1 MADCALPACR
11 RTVSDAWVCAPC
23 AATIAGRLQAAAEL
37 WPDLLTTCA
46 GQARMGEPGP
56 RARGHAP
63 PQPIRPGLGDPAED
77 HQGGPPTGLPF
88 GWTASDVRDSVRN
101 TVTTWVR
108 HIVAERPTGMLL
120 GTTPTLLR
128 WLAGQCE
135 WLRHQPYGAEALDE
149 LDDAVGM
156 VAPAV
161 DRPAMRTR
169 VAVGPCPEV
178 DCAGQ
183 VTALVPARLDIPA
196 VMRCDGCGSEWGAQQ
211 WARVGRR
218 IMARM
223 EMMGGMTLV
232 EFLRARLDED
242 ERQVEGSGRIAW
254 LTYRNADGSMHH
266 TTVAAAAG
274 DEWVIDGQ
282 VATGWASADVIYN
295 ESRVLAEVEAK
306 RWIVEL
312 CEAGVEPHAPAT
324 PGVRAGYRAIL
335 RYLAAPYAD
344 HPDYDPAWRP

>member
-37 WPDLLTTCA
+37 WPDLLATCA

-77 HQGGPPTGLPF
+77 HQGGPPAGLPF
-88 GWTASDVRDSVRN
+88 PWPAADVRDGVRN
-101 TVTTWVR
+101 VVTTWARMVLD
-108 HIVAERPTGMLL
+108 ERLALPIEQRILTGIRDLP
-120 GTTPTLLR
+120 GGPPADTPGLLR

-135 WLRHQPYGAEALDE
+135 WLRHQAYGAEALDE
-149 LDDAVGM
+149 LDDAAGM

-196 VMRCDGCGSEWGAQQ
+196 VMRCDGCGQEWGAQQ

-218 IMARM
+218 IMARL
-223 EMMGGMTLV
+223 EMMG
-232 EFLRARLDED
+232 A
-242 ERQVEGSGRIAW
+242 
-254 LTYRNADGSMHH
+254 
-266 TTVAAAAG
+266 
-274 DEWVIDGQ
+274 
-282 VATGWASADVIYN
+282 
-295 ESRVLAEVEAK
+295 
-306 RWIVEL
+306 
-312 CEAGVEPHAPAT
+312 
-324 PGVRAGYRAIL
+324 
-335 RYLAAPYAD
+335 
-344 HPDYDPAWRP
+344 

>member
-1 MADCALPACR
+1 MSGGKPAGPGSTCCGVYSGCIARTRPPPWMAWSCSAVAAGRSGHGRGCSCAPGNGVAHGGAVAGGALTDCALPACDR
-11 RTVSDAWVCAPC
+11 PVSDAWVCAPC
-23 AATIAGRLQAAAEL
+23 AATIAGRLKAAAEL
-37 WPDLLTTCA
+37 WPDLLATCA

-63 PQPIRPGLGDPAED
+63 PQPIRPGLGDPADD
-77 HQGGPPTGLPF
+77 HQVGPPTGLPF
-88 GWTASDVRDSVRN
+88 GWTATNVRDSVRN

-120 GTTPTLLR
+120 GSTPTLLR

-135 WLRHQPYGAEALDE
+135 WLRHQRYGPEALDE
-149 LDDAVGM
+149 LDDAAGM

-169 VAVGPCPEV
+169 VAVGPCPEAN
-178 DCAGQ
+178 CTGQ

-223 EMMGGMTLV
+223 ERMG
-232 EFLRARLDED
+232 A
-242 ERQVEGSGRIAW
+242 
-254 LTYRNADGSMHH
+254 
-266 TTVAAAAG
+266 
-274 DEWVIDGQ
+274 
-282 VATGWASADVIYN
+282 
-295 ESRVLAEVEAK
+295 
-306 RWIVEL
+306 
-312 CEAGVEPHAPAT
+312 
-324 PGVRAGYRAIL
+324 
-335 RYLAAPYAD
+335 
-344 HPDYDPAWRP
+344 